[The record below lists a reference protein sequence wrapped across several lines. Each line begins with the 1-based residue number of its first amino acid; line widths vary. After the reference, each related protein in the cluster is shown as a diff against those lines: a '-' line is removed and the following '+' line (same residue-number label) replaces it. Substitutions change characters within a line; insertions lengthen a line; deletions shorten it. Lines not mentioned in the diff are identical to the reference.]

1 MMRAAVGKLV
11 EAVKKAKENK
21 MNSKFKQSVEMVI
34 NITGVDLS
42 KPQNRFAEVVELPN
56 DLGRKRRKILV
67 IASGNLALEAGRTEG
82 VSRVIQ
88 REELEALVGRKKDA
102 KKIASQYDF
111 VLVEPSLMALAAR
124 ALGAALGSRGK
135 TPIPIPP
142 GSDIQKL
149 VKRYSNS
156 VQITLRKSPQVECL
170 IGVEE
175 DPDDKIAENAETV
188 LSRVVEKLEKK
199 QRNIASVYLKT
210 TRGKPVRLEL

>member
-1 MMRAAVGKLV
+1 MRSALSKLV

-21 MNSKFKQSVEMVI
+21 MSSKFKQSVELVV

-42 KPQNRFAEVVELPN
+42 KPQNRFSEVVELPN
-56 DLGRKRRKILV
+56 DLGRKKRKILV
-67 IASGNLALEAGRTEG
+67 IASGNLALEAGRTPG
-82 VSRVIQ
+82 VDRVIQ

-102 KKIASQYDF
+102 KKLASEYDF
-111 VLVEPSLMALAAR
+111 ILVEPPLMALAAR

-142 GSDIQKL
+142 GSEIQKL
-149 VKRYSNS
+149 VKRYANS
-156 VQITLRKSPQVECL
+156 VQIVLRKSPQVGCL

-175 DPDDKIAENAETV
+175 DPDEKIAENAETV

-199 QRNIASVYLKT
+199 QKNISSVYVKT
-210 TRGKPVRLEL
+210 TRGKPVKVEI

>member
-1 MMRAAVGKLV
+1 MMRAALTKLV

-82 VSRVIQ
+82 VSRVVQ

-102 KKIASQYDF
+102 KKIAAQYDF

-135 TPIPIPP
+135 TPTPIPP

-175 DPDDKIAENAETV
+175 DPDNKIAENAETV

-210 TRGKPVRLEL
+210 TRGKPVKLEL